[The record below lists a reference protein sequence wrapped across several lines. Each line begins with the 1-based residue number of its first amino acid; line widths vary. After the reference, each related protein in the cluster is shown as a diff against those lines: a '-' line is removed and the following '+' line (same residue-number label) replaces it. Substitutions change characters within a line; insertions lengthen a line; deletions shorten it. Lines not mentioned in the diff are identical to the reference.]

1 MYKFLLIILLL
12 SGIGIEIA
20 AQSLVPLHR
29 YRTRDITKL
38 MLNEPRSYH
47 TAMQPFVIRD
57 TSLLFKRTF
66 SRKGQGKNWF
76 MRKLRYE
83 NLVMVEKEN
92 YRLTID
98 PVLHFELSKNRD
110 VEELLY
116 RNTRGFM
123 VAGRI
128 GQNVSFQSILYE
140 NQVAFQPYVNEMIQT
155 KEIIPHA
162 AKYKPYE
169 IPVGQLSPVGYDY
182 SMAEGVLSWNALPQ
196 LNLQFGQ
203 GKHFVGDGY
212 RSLLLSDNSYS
223 YPFFKAM
230 LTIGPL
236 QYTSMFAE
244 LLDFDLPHGT
254 ESGYRKKRYQMHY
267 LSWNTTPWLQ
277 VGLFESVVYHAED
290 STGYSGF
297 KANYLNPLILSR
309 TAEYGLDTRNNILLG
324 ATMKIT
330 LPARIQ
336 IYGQYVL
343 DATANPSAEQVTAE
357 ETRQGYQLGGKW
369 FDALGIQNLYGQME
383 FNSVSL
389 FTYGHSSAAQNYTH
403 TRQALAHPM
412 GSGFN
417 EFVAILVYSVKDF
430 ELEVQGN
437 LARYKTKTAEDIS
450 AGSFLMYDQ
459 EIIEQD
465 DLSALSLENEFAY
478 GHMQL
483 SYLLNPRTDL
493 RIYAGAALRI
503 NQNINRES
511 KDAWVFFGLR
521 TFLSNQLLDF

>member
-162 AKYKPYE
+162 AKYKTYE
-169 IPVGQLSPVGYDY
+169 ITVGQLSPVGYDY
-182 SMAEGVLSWNALPQ
+182 SMAEGVLSW
-196 LNLQFGQ
+196 
-203 GKHFVGDGY
+203 
-212 RSLLLSDNSYS
+212 
-223 YPFFKAM
+223 
-230 LTIGPL
+230 
-236 QYTSMFAE
+236 
-244 LLDFDLPHGT
+244 
-254 ESGYRKKRYQMHY
+254 
-267 LSWNTTPWLQ
+267 
-277 VGLFESVVYHAED
+277 
-290 STGYSGF
+290 
-297 KANYLNPLILSR
+297 
-309 TAEYGLDTRNNILLG
+309 
-324 ATMKIT
+324 
-330 LPARIQ
+330 
-336 IYGQYVL
+336 
-343 DATANPSAEQVTAE
+343 
-357 ETRQGYQLGGKW
+357 
-369 FDALGIQNLYGQME
+369 
-383 FNSVSL
+383 
-389 FTYGHSSAAQNYTH
+389 
-403 TRQALAHPM
+403 
-412 GSGFN
+412 
-417 EFVAILVYSVKDF
+417 
-430 ELEVQGN
+430 
-437 LARYKTKTAEDIS
+437 
-450 AGSFLMYDQ
+450 
-459 EIIEQD
+459 
-465 DLSALSLENEFAY
+465 
-478 GHMQL
+478 
-483 SYLLNPRTDL
+483 
-493 RIYAGAALRI
+493 
-503 NQNINRES
+503 
-511 KDAWVFFGLR
+511 
-521 TFLSNQLLDF
+521 

>member
-1 MYKFLLIILLL
+1 MYKTLLFILLL

-20 AQSLVPLHR
+20 AQNLVPLHR

-38 MLNEPRSYH
+38 MLDEPRSYH
-47 TAMQPFVIRD
+47 TAMQPFVISD
-57 TSLLFKRTF
+57 TSRLFKRTYF
-66 SRKGQGKNWF
+66 RKGEGENWF

-83 NLVMVEKEN
+83 NLVMVEKED
-92 YRLTID
+92 YRVTID

-123 VAGRI
+123 VNGRI
-128 GQNVSFQSILYE
+128 GQKVSFHSILYE
-140 NQVAFQPYVNEMIQT
+140 NQVAFQPYVNEMIGSR
-155 KEIIPHA
+155 EVIPHA

-169 IPVGQLSPVGYDY
+169 IPIGQLSPVGYDY
-182 SMAEGVLSWNALPQ
+182 SMAEGVLSWNLLPQ

-230 LTIGPL
+230 LTIGPI

-309 TAEYGLDTRNNILLG
+309 TAEYGLNTKNNILLG

-336 IYGQYVL
+336 LYGQYVL
-343 DATANPSAEQVTAE
+343 DATGNPASEQIPSQEA
-357 ETRQGYQLGGKW
+357 RQGFQVGGKW
-369 FDALGIQNLYGQME
+369 FDALGIQNFYGQME
-383 FNSVSL
+383 YNRATI
-389 FTYGHSSAAQNYTH
+389 FTYGHMKAAQNYIH

-412 GSGFN
+412 GSGFK
-417 EFVAILVYSVKDF
+417 EFVAILAYSIKDF
-430 ELEVQGN
+430 EVEMQGN
-437 LARYKTKTAEDIS
+437 IARYNTKVGADIS
-450 AGSFLMYDQ
+450 DDNFLVYDQ
-459 EIIEQD
+459 EIVEEN
-465 DLSALSLENEFAY
+465 DLSAISLENEFAY

-493 RIYAGAALRI
+493 RIYAGAALRV
-503 NQNINRES
+503 NRNLTRES